1 MVTCGDQTFFSAL
14 YSPAEKISIL
24 SAGETRAKIGCSAG
38 LLWAGESLFMFVL
51 LEPSSLLLP
60 AGYWNG
66 EYRKR
71 FAATGLMLSKR
82 VFNKKLT
89 LN

>member
-1 MVTCGDQTFFSAL
+1 MVTCGDQTFFSTL

-60 AGYWNG
+60 AGYLNG

>member
-1 MVTCGDQTFFSAL
+1 MSAD
-14 YSPAEKISIL
+14 
-24 SAGETRAKIGCSAG
+24 ETRADIACSAG
-38 LLWAGESLFMFVL
+38 VLWAGDSLFMFVL

-60 AGYWNG
+60 AGYWNR
-66 EYRKR
+66 EYRRR
-71 FAATGLMLSKR
+71 FAAIGLMLSKR

>member
-1 MVTCGDQTFFSAL
+1 M
-14 YSPAEKISIL
+14 
-24 SAGETRAKIGCSAG
+24 
-38 LLWAGESLFMFVL
+38 FMFVL

-60 AGYWNG
+60 AGYLNG

-71 FAATGLMLSKR
+71 FAATGLVLSKR